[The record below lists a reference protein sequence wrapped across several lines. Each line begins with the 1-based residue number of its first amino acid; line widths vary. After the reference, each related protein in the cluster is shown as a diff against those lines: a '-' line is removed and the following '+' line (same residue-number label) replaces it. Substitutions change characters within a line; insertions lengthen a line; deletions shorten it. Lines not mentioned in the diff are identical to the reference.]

1 MKKKYSYHDCYRV
14 LGTKPDS
21 NWADLRKAYK
31 KSIQKWHPD
40 RFKDDTPEKLAA
52 EDKIKAI
59 SIAYKQIHAY
69 YRQNGNMPAVEEV
82 AKVVAKET
90 VKTSTVNSKSSPSNA
105 QKKPDTTAKPTL
117 KAKDRNPPIRLV
129 SAFMLASIFPIYY
142 ILTGTYDL
150 DQQYESDY
158 RAGDIDLQ
166 DIQTSTEADEKNIT
180 TSYLHDEPLRKG
192 THNEQQTLDKVSA
205 HDHASKQDNYFTNGS
220 TFADVI
226 GTQGAPTKTDGDIWF
241 YGNSEVHFKEGKVS
255 HWVRTTTNP
264 LKAQMTIDR

>member
-1 MKKKYSYHDCYRV
+1 MKKIYSYHDCYRV

-21 NWADLRKAYK
+21 DWADLRKAYK

-82 AKVVAKET
+82 TKAVPKET
-90 VKTSTVNSKSSPSNA
+90 AKKSSVHSKPSPSSA
-105 QKKPDTTAKPTL
+105 QKKPNTTSKPTL
-117 KAKDRNPPIRLV
+117 KVSDRKAPIRLASV
-129 SAFMLASIFPIYY
+129 FMLASIFPIYY
-142 ILTGTYDL
+142 ILIGTYDF

-158 RAGDIDLQ
+158 KADEIDLQ
-166 DIQTSTEADEKNIT
+166 DIQTSTETNEKDIT

-192 THNEQQTLDKVSA
+192 TYNEQQTLDKVSKR
-205 HDHASKQDNYFTNGS
+205 DHASIQDNYFTYGS

-226 GTQGAPTKTDGDIWF
+226 GTQGAPTKTDGNIWF
-241 YGNSEVHFKEGKVS
+241 YGNSEVHFEEGKVS
-255 HWVRTTTNP
+255 HWVRTTQNP